1 MAEGKQYFTVKDVF
15 DATVKLAKADP
26 YFRAVQQDLRTRLRS
41 HSSEIVRTAHF
52 TAAEFGVLGDVSYGE
67 SEGIYGD
74 IYLYGSWSKD
84 QNDFRRNRARVYVLK
99 TLNCDK
105 ESYLAM
111 RHAGQS
117 HLLLRKRV
125 YLKAHGSFC

>member
-15 DATVKLAKADP
+15 DAAVKLAKADP
-26 YFRAVQQDLRTRLRS
+26 YFEQYNKICTLDYDLILRDC
-41 HSSEIVRTAHF
+41 EDGTLYR
-52 TAAEFGVLGDVSYGE
+52 AEFDVLGDVSYGG

-99 TLNCDK
+99 TLSCDK
-105 ESYLAM
+105 ESYLAIGM
-111 RHAGQS
+111 LVNLICYYANEFISKHMD
-117 HLLLRKRV
+117 H
-125 YLKAHGSFC
+125 FD

>member
-15 DATVKLAKADP
+15 DAAVKLAKADP
-26 YFRAVQQDLRTRLRS
+26 YFEQYNKICVLDYDLILRDC
-41 HSSEIVRTAHF
+41 EDGTLYR
-52 TAAEFGVLGDVSYGE
+52 AEFGVLGDVSYGE

-84 QNDFRRNRARVYVLK
+84 QNDFRRNRTRVYVLK

-105 ESYLAM
+105 ASYLAIGM
-111 RHAGQS
+111 LVNLICYYANEFISKHMD
-117 HLLLRKRV
+117 H
-125 YLKAHGSFC
+125 FD

>member
-1 MAEGKQYFTVKDVF
+1 M
-15 DATVKLAKADP
+15 
-26 YFRAVQQDLRTRLRS
+26 
-41 HSSEIVRTAHF
+41 RTAHS
-52 TAAEFGVLGDVSYGE
+52 TGAEFGVLGDVSYGE

-105 ESYLAM
+105 ESYLAIGM
-111 RHAGQS
+111 LVNLICYYANEFISKHMD
-117 HLLLRKRV
+117 H
-125 YLKAHGSFC
+125 FD

>member
-1 MAEGKQYFTVKDVF
+1 MKTMAEGKQYFTVKDVF

-26 YFRAVQQDLRTRLRS
+26 YFEQYNKICVLDYG
-41 HSSEIVRTAHF
+41 
-52 TAAEFGVLGDVSYGE
+52 AEFGVLGDVSYGE

-105 ESYLAM
+105 ESYLAIGM
-111 RHAGQS
+111 LVNLICYYANEFISKHMD
-117 HLLLRKRV
+117 H
-125 YLKAHGSFC
+125 FD